1 MKIWDSVY
9 LCHGRFRTSSWG
21 LVYGDLLIFVSQA
34 KNFDIG
40 NIKVSTINISGKT
53 DKRAWDFYCSN
64 NNFFCQSLTCLWHV
78 LLFFSFYLPVPVSV
92 WLSVFLLSLFVFLC
106 VWTSHTTYLFL
117 PFYMP
122 VSLSLCL
129 FFICRS
135 VCLSLSL
142 FLPSCIMS
150 LFLCLSV
157 CLSLSL
163 SLVFLLSI
171 FCFLLFSQWHHPF
184 SSFIILPYG
193 ENGRSLLLKP
203 HENQQKRCY
212 CVHTVILVYT

>member
-1 MKIWDSVY
+1 MI
-9 LCHGRFRTSSWG
+9 
-21 LVYGDLLIFVSQA
+21 QA
-34 KNFDIG
+34 KNIDIG

-64 NNFFCQSLTCLWHV
+64 NNFLSKFNLSLACTKEFHSLS

-203 HENQQKRCY
+203 HQNQLKCFY